1 MSAELPELYLHL
13 TTWLKN
19 LSVESNKLCGGP
31 QDFKSAY
38 LDQLIDC
45 RSVVC
50 QILSAEVETRRKETL
65 QTVVESL
72 TGQIVNLEKIGRDCF
87 LNTLKKVYLIHKIK
101 FFMGQFWILFDSC
114 QEAALPL
121 GNMN

>member
-72 TGQIVNLEKIGRDCF
+72 TGQIVNLEKIGRGCF
-87 LNTLKKVYLIHKIK
+87 KILLLHKSI
-101 FFMGQFWILFDSC
+101 FFM
-114 QEAALPL
+114 E
-121 GNMN
+121 